1 MTRFYYSSARDGYS
15 RIMLLWVSALLFT
28 TLAVPA
34 LSPVGN
40 VAAETEPG
48 VGTYFKYNY
57 EQDISKCRGAYSG
70 YDEETEGKGTYK
82 VTNWNQTSAEVSYS
96 WWWDYWSSTEPDD
109 YGKRKGTVSFDRT
122 TFRYTS
128 DHLDLDDPV
137 YRGIPTTDMYVWFCI
152 PTDVDKGDKLDI
164 LDSEWTVTNTDKT
177 LWSRGIPRKVI
188 EVEYEGRANRDDD
201 YGRFSYHFIDRLY
214 FEKRTGFFFAER
226 YEEWDRGTWDGDSA
240 SFKITIKLDVYES
253 SYSVEIDWFTMIVV
267 YSLIIFGS
275 LSTIYLIYAFVKWA
289 RWTRRHLPVTNVRE
303 MSTIGGPID
312 QVKVYRIKKMKG
324 FPHFRNHATYHFE
337 PFLEY
342 WTRKSLSVGDRVV
355 AASAK
360 DIGLVGFAMYN
371 REAKIGTILCR
382 NSELTEMM
390 RRYIRC
396 KDFFSE
402 VKHMVRIKEG
412 FSSYPITSSTPN
424 NYKEKDVYNIFET
437 HTVYQLNGI
446 PKCTY
451 DTDLVRPMKKADLP
465 VIMKLAKEIYRTP
478 SKKWIKASFHSG
490 DIAFVAERDG
500 RIVGF
505 AFAEVCGEYG
515 RVHTP
520 SVAKDYR
527 GRGIAK
533 ELFNARLETMRQ
545 MGVTIVV
552 DEIADW
558 NLASI
563 RIASVAGFKPTGKMY
578 VETARTKRIKK
589 DIIRR

>member
-1 MTRFYYSSARDGYS
+1 MTRFYSSAARSGYGRS
-15 RIMLLWVSALLFT
+15 MLLWISSLLLVSLI
-28 TLAVPA
+28 VPV
-34 LSPVGN
+34 LSPVDL
-40 VAAETEPG
+40 VSAETEPG
-48 VGTYFKYNY
+48 VGTYFKYKY

-70 YDEETEGKGTYK
+70 YNEETEGKGTYR
-82 VTNWNQTSAEVSYS
+82 VTEWNQTVAKVKYS

-109 YGKRKGTVSFDRT
+109 YGERRGTVSFDRA

-128 DHLDLDDPV
+128 DHFDLDDPV

-152 PTDVDKGDKLDI
+152 PTGVEKGDKLDI

-177 LWSRGIPRKVI
+177 LWSKGIPRKVI
-188 EVEYEGRANRDDD
+188 EVEYEGRANRNDD

-226 YEEWDRGTWDGDSA
+226 YDEWDHGTWEGDSA

-267 YSLIIFGS
+267 YSLIILGS
-275 LSTIYLIYAFVKWA
+275 LSIIYLFYIFIKWA
-289 RWTRRHLPVTNVRE
+289 RWKKRYRVVTNVRE
-303 MSTIGGPID
+303 MSTIGGPVDTVYI
-312 QVKVYRIKKMKG
+312 YRIRKMKG
-324 FPHFRNHATYHFE
+324 FPHFRNLATYHFE

-355 AASAK
+355 AASTK
-360 DIGLVGFAMYN
+360 DHNLVGFALYN
-371 REAKIGTILCR
+371 KEAKIGTILCR
-382 NSELTEMM
+382 NSELTEMI
-390 RRYIRC
+390 RRFIGC
-396 KDFFSE
+396 KDFFTE
-402 VKHMVRIKEG
+402 DKHIVRIKEG
-412 FSSYPITSSTPN
+412 FSSYPITSSIPN
-424 NYKEKDVYNIFET
+424 NYKEKDIYNIFET

-451 DTDLVRPMKKADLP
+451 DTDLVRPMREADLP

-478 SKKWIKASFHSG
+478 SKKWIGASFRSG
-490 DIAFVAERDG
+490 DIAFVAEMDG
-500 RIVGF
+500 KIVGF

-515 RVHTP
+515 RVHTL
-520 SVAKDYR
+520 SVVKEYR

-533 ELFNARLETMRQ
+533 ELFNARLEAMRQ
-545 MGVTIVV
+545 MGVAVVV

-563 RIASVAGFKPTGKMY
+563 RIATVAGFKPISKMY